1 MPDSPTPNPQAPR
14 GGNFGRFMGVGFQ
27 MLATIGLST
36 WLGIWLDGRFGSGP
50 WGTVVFT
57 LAGVFVAMYIVIRE
71 VSEK

>member
-1 MPDSPTPNPQAPR
+1 MPDAPTPAPQAPR

-36 WLGIWLDGRFGSGP
+36 WFGIWLDGRFGSEP
-50 WGTVVFT
+50 WGTVVLT

>member
-1 MPDSPTPNPQAPR
+1 
-14 GGNFGRFMGVGFQ
+14 MGVGFQ